1 MEFLMLALFFA
12 SFSYEIEELGG
23 SSLGVGLLYNNF

>member
-1 MEFLMLALFFA
+1 MEFLMLA